1 MRGDLLLCNTVDGK
15 LQLKHASAAKKKVT
29 GTRIIKEVERY
40 VEWSCV
46 LNCLCYHPYLVSM
59 LFADLLSL
67 HLIIFL
73 MLFILVN
80 ICERI

>member
-1 MRGDLLLCNTVDGK
+1 M
-15 LQLKHASAAKKKVT
+15 T

-67 HLIIFL
+67 HLIIFFTRVAAVD
-73 MLFILVN
+73 MLLWEDTRIVPCVMGNTVN
-80 ICERI
+80 ME